1 MNPSFTSILCVRLFL
16 LFIFITTIT
25 RTNRYFAG
33 WVCLIVLLLQKHNCV
48 LTFCSPLHFSA
59 ESAPNE
65 QHKPSTESKD
75 EKSIEK
81 QLAELSSHL
90 LPADYNRDIRPGYGS
105 GRPVKMAVSI
115 AINDISSISEAAMV
129 CSAFCSVVIQKSPTR
144 LYFSRRTSKWT
155 STFATTGRMIDWP
168 LPPKYRCQQPATTGA
183 K

>member
-1 MNPSFTSILCVRLFL
+1 M
-16 LFIFITTIT
+16 
-25 RTNRYFAG
+25 
-33 WVCLIVLLLQKHNCV
+33 LLQKHNCV

-129 CSAFCSVVIQKSPTR
+129 CSAFCLLCFKSKIPNSFFR
-144 LYFSRRTSKWT
+144 LSHKTSKWT
-155 STFATTGRMIDWP
+155 STFATTGQMIDWP
-168 LPPKYRCQQPATTGA
+168 LPPKYRCQKPATTGA